1 MNEFK
6 DIHTVEEY
14 KQAIFERSIILVTA
28 GWCPDCVFIKPF
40 IDDVA
45 IQHPGFNYYKI
56 DRDELL
62 DLCKEIEVMGIPSF
76 VAYDKGEEIGR
87 FVSKF
92 RKTRAEIESFIES
105 L

>member
-1 MNEFK
+1 MNEFIA
-6 DIHTVEEY
+6 IHTVEEY
-14 KQAIFERSIILVTA
+14 KEAIQNRCIVLVTA

-45 IQHPGFNYYKI
+45 IQHPTFKYFKI

-62 DLCKEIEVMGIPSF
+62 DLCKEIDVMGIPSF
-76 VAYDKGEEIGR
+76 VAYDKGQEIGR
-87 FVSKF
+87 FVSKL
-92 RKTRAEIESFIES
+92 RKTRAEIENFIES